1 MAEDPRKPDQV
12 DEEKVAKKKD
22 DKVGL
27 LALGALVLFLGGV
40 VYWAIPKDDAK
51 PPATSA
57 DAGAGPATSS
67 GARTTPTDDA
77 IAPRTKNALE
87 RLGEAT
93 CELFILTDKPEAKVQ
108 EVANVDGIVKLLD
121 VRYCGA
127 ACDAVKKNMADKDR
141 FEVEVSKTD
150 DYILPPK
157 TSFDTVAPTL
167 TPAERATIDKKPVG
181 VVIRARGPS
190 TIDQLPARTCFAA
203 TAALAETLGGF
214 VYDET
219 LRRIET
225 APQLT
230 AHAITAPLGQS
241 VFTPKHIVVQLY
253 KQEDG
258 TARVL
263 TLGMVR
269 FGSPDFTL
277 HGSAMELG
285 SSLASIANTV
295 AAYAAAARTESPV
308 VVTIADVARASG
320 KKPEELA
327 KSPADRTP
335 LKLVSFD
342 HERVEGDP
350 ENDMIELLPL
360 GAAQEDDARRE
371 AWLAAVQGLF
381 GDWRVRLPD
390 AGAR

>member
-1 MAEDPRKPDQV
+1 MAEEPR
-12 DEEKVAKKKD
+12 EEEETKKQKD

-27 LALGALVLFLGGV
+27 FALGGLVVFLGAV
-40 VYWAIPKDDAK
+40 VYWALPKDDAK
-51 PPATSA
+51 PPITNA
-57 DAGAGPATSS
+57 DAGAIASISARPAAPEEAS
-67 GARTTPTDDA
+67 
-77 IAPRTKNALE
+77 APRSKNVLE
-87 RLGEAT
+87 RLGDAT
-93 CELFILTDKPEAKVQ
+93 CELFVLTDKPEAKVQ
-108 EVANVDGIVKLLD
+108 EIANVDGIVKLLD
-121 VRYCGA
+121 VRYCGS
-127 ACDAVKKNMADKDR
+127 ACDAVKKNMSDKDR

-157 TSFDTVAPTL
+157 TSFDTVAATL

-181 VVIRARGPS
+181 VVIRTRGPS

-203 TAALAETLGGF
+203 TAAIAETLGGF

-230 AHAITAPLGQS
+230 THAITSALGQS

-277 HGSAMELG
+277 QGSAMELG
-285 SSLASIANTV
+285 SSLASLANAV
-295 AAYAAAARTESPV
+295 AAYAAAVRTEAPITL
-308 VVTIADVARASG
+308 TIDDVARASG

-327 KSPADRTP
+327 KTPAERTP
-335 LKLVSFD
+335 VKLASFD

-360 GAAQEDDARRE
+360 GTAQEDDARRA
-371 AWLAAVQGLF
+371 AWQTAVQGLF
-381 GDWRVRLPD
+381 GDWRVKLPD